1 MESSFLEDLLKREVD
16 QNQVNALV
24 GSLEN
29 QLTTPRSSSA
39 PSKTTINVKS
49 ENITSISQLVSQAGP
64 RKNITTGSS
73 VPINLSTGYVRY
85 VKSPTVTSQTNGNV
99 SFDTKLL
106 ATSNVGL
113 TQQQKQL
120 LQRNNVI
127 ISSSPK
133 PRPMTP
139 QSSRQLVGQ
148 PISLIVNSANSVTP
162 QVSIAP
168 KITNTVP
175 IAPRIGTNIMITPA
189 RHAQLLMAQRLG
201 TNALLPSNLIA
212 QMPGGLPVVPRIPG
226 SSIAVPPIMN
236 TQIPGIRTVVGPRG
250 PSIITN
256 MTQKVDPRLQMNARI
271 PGTSLAQIKSNASII
286 PGQINYRFR
295 QVNPNSAAAAAAVAA
310 SQVTTVNGV
319 TPQAAAA
326 SITMMK
332 ESVKRLKEFFQNLI
346 NLACGANQPPEIG
359 KMVKEL
365 VHNLM
370 VIVYWILSYDFVVG
384 CILSNDCFTKW

>member
-29 QLTTPRSSSA
+29 QLTTPRSSGI
-39 PSKTTINVKS
+39 PSKTTINIKS
-49 ENITSISQLVSQAGP
+49 ENIASISELVSQPAH
-64 RKNITTGSS
+64 RKVITTSI
-73 VPINLSTGYVRY
+73 PINLSTGYVRY
-85 VKSPTVTSQTNGNV
+85 VKSPTVSSQTNGSI

-106 ATSNVGL
+106 ATSNVGSA
-113 TQQQKQL
+113 QQV

-133 PRPMTP
+133 QPMTP
-139 QSSRQLVGQ
+139 PASRQLVGA
-148 PISLIVNSANSVTP
+148 PISLIVNSVNSVTP

-175 IAPRIGTNIMITPA
+175 IAPRLGTNIMITP

-201 TNALLPSNLIA
+201 SNAALLQSNLIA
-212 QMPGGLPVVPRIPG
+212 QMPGGIPVVPRIPG
-226 SSIAVPPIMN
+226 SAIAVPPIMN
-236 TQIPGIRTVVGPRG
+236 TQIPGIRTVVGHRG
-250 PSIITN
+250 PNIIN
-256 MTQKVDPRLQMNARI
+256 MTQKVDPRMRMNSQI
-271 PGTSLAQIKSNASII
+271 PGTSLAQVKTNASII

-295 QVNPNSAAAAAAVAA
+295 QVNPNSAVAA

-319 TPQAAAA
+319 TPAAAN
-326 SITMMK
+326 ITMMK

-370 VIVYWILSYDFVVG
+370 VINCLLEI
-384 CILSNDCFTKW
+384 